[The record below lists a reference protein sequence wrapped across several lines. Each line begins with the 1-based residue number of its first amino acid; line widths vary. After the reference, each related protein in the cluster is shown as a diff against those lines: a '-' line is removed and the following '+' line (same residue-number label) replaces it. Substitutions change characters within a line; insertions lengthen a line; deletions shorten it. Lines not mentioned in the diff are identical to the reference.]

1 MLSDLPEIER
11 PHRETVR
18 VLAATY
24 PFVQDPG
31 LGPTG
36 IYIGTTP
43 HGGGF
48 YFDPFELYRRRVLTN
63 PAMLVIGDIGSGKS
77 SLVKTY
83 LRRSRALF
91 KRGIWCLDPK
101 GENGPLMESMGA
113 VSVKLG
119 RGLPTRIN
127 PLEFLAGESG
137 QEEGA
142 QVTLLAGLLQGVLR
156 RPLDVEEQQVL
167 LETWQ
172 DLTRRSERA
181 PDLPSILRG
190 LNTPNPEIARVLGYQ
205 TDAKFAEDCRP
216 LALGMRALLTGPLAG
231 ICDGP
236 TSAELR
242 DLSDVVNVDLSLL
255 LNTPAFEPV
264 LRCASAWSAALISH
278 LAGHQQLLFHVEE
291 AWAVLQDLDVV
302 RRLQAQMRL
311 ARATGVQTILVMH
324 HLSDLR
330 RMADEGTEL
339 NKSAEQLLTLSQTQ
353 VIYRQSTSD
362 TNDLRLLLGLNSTEV
377 ERILHL
383 RVGEA
388 LWRVNGRS
396 FVVQHRVAPGEWDII
411 RTDAAMVGASHN
423 G

>member
-1 MLSDLPEIER
+1 VLSDLPEITR

-31 LGPTG
+31 LGSAG

-48 YFDPFELYRRRVLTN
+48 YFDPYELYRRQVLTH
-63 PAMLVIGDIGSGKS
+63 PALLVIGDMGSGKS

-91 KRGIWCLDPK
+91 QRGIWCLDPK
-101 GENGPLMESMGA
+101 GENGPLMRSLGA

-119 RGLPTRIN
+119 RGLSTRIN
-127 PLEFLAGESG
+127 PLEFVAGEGG
-137 QEEGA
+137 QQEGA
-142 QVTLLAGLLQGVLR
+142 QVTLLSGLLQWIFR
-156 RPLDVEEQQVL
+156 RPLTVEEQQIL

-172 DLTRRSERA
+172 DLARVSDRA
-181 PDLPSILRG
+181 PDLPSMLRS
-190 LNTPNPEIARVLGYQ
+190 LSAPRPELGRTLGYQ
-205 TDAKFAEDCRP
+205 GDAKFAEDCRP

-236 TSAELR
+236 TSPELR
-242 DLSDVVNVDLSLL
+242 QLEDVVNVDLSMV

-278 LAGHQQLLFHVEE
+278 LAGHQQLIFHVEE
-291 AWAVLQDLDVV
+291 AWAVLQDLDLV

-339 NKSAEQLLTLSQTQ
+339 HKSAEQMLALTQTQ
-353 VIYRQSTSD
+353 VIYRQSTAD
-362 TNDLRLLLGLNSTEV
+362 ANDLRQLLGLNATEV

-396 FVVQHRVAPGEWDII
+396 FVVQHRVAPGEWDLI
-411 RTDAAMVGASHN
+411 RTDAAMTAS
-423 G
+423 GSA

>member
-1 MLSDLPEIER
+1 VPSDLPEITR

-31 LGPTG
+31 LGSAG

-48 YFDPFELYRRRVLTN
+48 YFDPYELYRRQVLTH
-63 PAMLVIGDIGSGKS
+63 PALLVIGDMGSGKS

-91 KRGIWCLDPK
+91 GRGIWCLDPK
-101 GENGPLMESMGA
+101 GENGPLMNSMGA
-113 VSVKLG
+113 ASVKLG
-119 RGLPTRIN
+119 RGLSTRIN
-127 PLEFLAGESG
+127 PLEFVAGEG
-137 QEEGA
+137 GLLEGA
-142 QVTLLAGLLQGVLR
+142 QVTLLSGLLQWILR
-156 RPLDVEEQQVL
+156 RPLGVEEQQIL
-167 LETWQ
+167 LETWE
-172 DLTRRSERA
+172 DLTRASERA
-181 PDLPSILRG
+181 PDLTSMLRG
-190 LNTPNPEIARVLGYQ
+190 LNAPRAELGRVLGYQ
-205 TDAKFAEDCRP
+205 SDAKFAEDCRP

-236 TSAELR
+236 TSPELR
-242 DLSDVVNVDLSLL
+242 DLSDVVNVDLSMV
-255 LNTPAFEPV
+255 LNTPAFEAV

-278 LAGHQQLLFHVEE
+278 MAGHQQLIFHVEE
-291 AWAVLQDLDVV
+291 AWAVLQDLDLV

-339 NKSAEQLLTLSQTQ
+339 HKSAEQMLALTQTQ

-362 TNDLRLLLGLNSTEV
+362 TNDLRQLLGLNNTEV

-396 FVVQHRVAPGEWDII
+396 FVVQHRVAPGEWDLI
-411 RTDAAMVGASHN
+411 RTDAAMTANASA
-423 G
+423 

>member
-1 MLSDLPEIER
+1 MLSDLPEISR

-31 LGPTG
+31 LGSAG
-36 IYIGTTP
+36 IYIGVTP

-48 YFDPFELYRRRVLTN
+48 YFDPYELYRQQVLTH
-63 PAMLVIGDIGSGKS
+63 PALLVIGDMGSGKS

-91 KRGIWCLDPK
+91 GRGIWCLDPK
-101 GENGPLMESMGA
+101 GENGPLMQSMGA
-113 VSVKLG
+113 TSVKLG
-119 RGLPTRIN
+119 RGLSMRIN
-127 PLEFLAGESG
+127 PLEFVAGEG
-137 QEEGA
+137 GLMEGA
-142 QVTLLAGLLQGVLR
+142 QVTLLSGLLQWIIR
-156 RPLDVEEQQVL
+156 RPLTVEEQQIL

-172 DLTRRSERA
+172 DVARASDRA
-181 PDLPSILRG
+181 PDLPSMLRYLSAPRAELG
-190 LNTPNPEIARVLGYQ
+190 RLLGYQ
-205 TDAKFAEDCRP
+205 SDAKFAEDCRP

-236 TSAELR
+236 TSPELR
-242 DLSDVVNVDLSLL
+242 DMQDVVNVDLSMV

-278 LAGHQQLLFHVEE
+278 VAGHQQLIFHVEE
-291 AWAVLQDLDVV
+291 AWAVLQDLDLV

-339 NKSAEQLLTLSQTQ
+339 HKSAEQMLTLTQTQ

-362 TNDLRLLLGLNSTEV
+362 TNDLKQLLGLNSTEV

-396 FVVQHRVAPGEWDII
+396 FVVQHRVAPGEWDLI
-411 RTDAAMVGASHN
+411 RTDAAMTASTA

>member
-1 MLSDLPEIER
+1 VLSDLPEISR

-18 VLAATY
+18 VLAAAY

-31 LGPTG
+31 LGSAG

-48 YFDPFELYRRRVLTN
+48 YFDPYELYRRQVLTH
-63 PAMLVIGDIGSGKS
+63 PALLVIGDMGSGKS

-91 KRGIWCLDPK
+91 GRGIWCLDPK

-127 PLEFLAGESG
+127 PLEFVAGEG
-137 QEEGA
+137 GLLEGA
-142 QVTLLAGLLQGVLR
+142 QVTLLNGLLQWIFK
-156 RPLDVEEQQVL
+156 RPLSVEEQQIL

-172 DLTRRSERA
+172 ELAGASDRA
-181 PDLPSILRG
+181 PDLSSVLRA
-190 LNTPNPEIARVLGYQ
+190 LSSPRPELGRLLGYQ
-205 TDAKFAEDCRP
+205 SEAKFAEDCRP

-236 TSAELR
+236 TSTELR
-242 DLSDVVNVDLSLL
+242 ELNDVVNVDLSMV
-255 LNTPAFEPV
+255 LNTPAFEAV

-278 LAGHQQLLFHVEE
+278 LAGHQQLIFHVEE
-291 AWAVLQDLDVV
+291 AWAVLQDLDLV

-339 NKSAEQLLTLSQTQ
+339 HKSAEQMLTLTQTQ

-362 TNDLRLLLGLNSTEV
+362 TNDLRALLGLNATEV

-396 FVVQHRVAPGEWDII
+396 FVVQHRVAPGEWNLI
-411 RTDAAMVGASHN
+411 RTDAAMTAGGSA
-423 G
+423 

>member
-1 MLSDLPEIER
+1 MLSDLPEITR

-31 LGPTG
+31 LGSAG

-48 YFDPFELYRRRVLTN
+48 YFDPYELYRRQVLTH
-63 PAMLVIGDIGSGKS
+63 PALLVIGDMGSGKS

-91 KRGIWCLDPK
+91 GRGIWCLDPK

-113 VSVKLG
+113 TSVKLG
-119 RGLPTRIN
+119 RGLSTRIN
-127 PLEFLAGESG
+127 PLEFVAGEGG
-137 QEEGA
+137 QLEGA
-142 QVTLLAGLLQGVLR
+142 QVTLIGGLLQWIFR
-156 RPLDVEEQQVL
+156 RPLTVEEQQIL

-172 DLTRRSERA
+172 DLTRASDRA
-181 PDLPSILRG
+181 PDLPSMLRSLG
-190 LNTPNPEIARVLGYQ
+190 SPRAELGRVLGYHA
-205 TDAKFAEDCRP
+205 DAKFAEDCRP

-236 TSAELR
+236 TSPELR
-242 DLSDVVNVDLSLL
+242 ELRDVVNVDLSMV
-255 LNTPAFEPV
+255 LNTPSFEPV

-278 LAGHQQLLFHVEE
+278 LAGHQQLIFHVEE
-291 AWAVLQDLDVV
+291 AWAVLQDLDLV

-339 NKSAEQLLTLSQTQ
+339 HKSAEQMLALTQTQ

-362 TNDLRLLLGLNSTEV
+362 ANDLRQLLGLNATEV

-396 FVVQHRVAPGEWDII
+396 FVVQHRVAPGEWSLI
-411 RTDAAMVGASHN
+411 RTDAAMTVGAAE
-423 G
+423 

>member
-1 MLSDLPEIER
+1 MLSDLPEITR

-31 LGPTG
+31 LGSAG

-48 YFDPFELYRRRVLTN
+48 YFDPYELYRRQVLTH
-63 PAMLVIGDIGSGKS
+63 PALLVIGDMGSGKS

-91 KRGIWCLDPK
+91 GRGIWCLDPK

-113 VSVKLG
+113 ASVKLG

-127 PLEFLAGESG
+127 PLEFVAGEG
-137 QEEGA
+137 GLMEGA
-142 QVTLLAGLLQGVLR
+142 QVTLVTGLLQWIFR
-156 RPLDVEEQQVL
+156 RPLTVEEQQIL

-172 DLTRRSERA
+172 DLARASGGA
-181 PDLPSILRG
+181 PDLPSMLQWLSSPR
-190 LNTPNPEIARVLGYQ
+190 PELGRLLGYQ
-205 TDAKFAEDCRP
+205 SEAKFTEDCRP

-236 TSAELR
+236 TSPELR
-242 DLSDVVNVDLSLL
+242 DLSDVVNVDLSMV

-278 LAGHQQLLFHVEE
+278 MAGNQQLIFHVEE
-291 AWAVLQDLDVV
+291 AWAVLQDLDLV

-339 NKSAEQLLTLSQTQ
+339 HKSAEQMLALTQTQ

-362 TNDLRLLLGLNSTEV
+362 TNDLRQLLGLNNTEV
-377 ERILHL
+377 DRILHL

-396 FVVQHRVAPGEWDII
+396 FVVQHRVAPGEWDLI
-411 RTDAAMVGASHN
+411 RTDAAMTATTSA
-423 G
+423 

>member
-1 MLSDLPEIER
+1 VPSELPEISR

-31 LGPTG
+31 LGSAG

-48 YFDPFELYRRRVLTN
+48 YFDPYELYRRQVLTH
-63 PAMLVIGDIGSGKS
+63 PALLVIGDMGSGKS

-83 LRRSRALF
+83 IRRSRALF
-91 KRGIWCLDPK
+91 KRGVWCLDPK
-101 GENGPLMESMGA
+101 GENGPLMRSLGA
-113 VSVKLG
+113 TSVALG
-119 RGLPTRIN
+119 RGLSMRIN
-127 PLEFLAGESG
+127 PLEFVAGAGE
-137 QEEGA
+137 EDGA
-142 QVTLLAGLLQGVLR
+142 QVTLLTGLLQWMFK
-156 RPLDVEEQQVL
+156 RPLTVEEQQIL
-167 LETWQ
+167 METWRTLAGRT
-172 DLTRRSERA
+172 DRA
-181 PDLPSILRG
+181 PDLPSMLAG
-190 LNTPNPEIARVLGYQ
+190 LGSPRPELARLLGYQ
-205 TDAKFAEDCRP
+205 SDAEFAQDCRP

-236 TSAELR
+236 TSPELR
-242 DLSDVVNVDLSLL
+242 SLTDVVNVDLSMV
-255 LNTPAFEPV
+255 LNTASFEPV

-278 LAGHQQLLFHVEE
+278 LAGQQQLIFHVEE
-291 AWAVLQDLDVV
+291 AWAVLQDLDLV

-330 RMADEGTEL
+330 RLADDGTEVH
-339 NKSAEQLLTLSQTQ
+339 KSAEQMLSLTQTQ
-353 VIYRQSTSD
+353 VIYRQSTAD
-362 TNDLRLLLGLNSTEV
+362 ANDLRVLLGLNATEV

-383 RVGEA
+383 RIGEA

-396 FVVQHRVAPGEWDII
+396 FVVQHRVAPSEWELI
-411 RTDAAMVGASHN
+411 RTDSAMVGRST

>member
-1 MLSDLPEIER
+1 MLSDLPEIGR

-31 LGPTG
+31 LGSAG

-48 YFDPFELYRRRVLTN
+48 YFDPYELYRRQVLTH
-63 PAMLVIGDIGSGKS
+63 PALLVIGDMGSGKS

-91 KRGIWCLDPK
+91 GRGIWCLDPK
-101 GENGPLMESMGA
+101 GENGPLMQSMGA
-113 VSVKLG
+113 ASVKLG
-119 RGLPTRIN
+119 RGLSTRIN
-127 PLEFLAGESG
+127 PLEFVAGEG
-137 QEEGA
+137 GLLEGA
-142 QVTLLAGLLQGVLR
+142 QVTLLTGLLQWIFR
-156 RPLDVEEQQVL
+156 RPLTVEEQQIL
-167 LETWQ
+167 LETWR
-172 DLTRRSERA
+172 DLTRASDRA
-181 PDLPSILRG
+181 PDLPSMLRG
-190 LNTPNPEIARVLGYQ
+190 LGSPRPELGRLLGYQ
-205 TDAKFAEDCRP
+205 SEAEFAEDCRP

-236 TSAELR
+236 TSPELR
-242 DLSDVVNVDLSLL
+242 DLEDVVNVDLSMV

-278 LAGHQQLLFHVEE
+278 MAGHQQLIFHVEE
-291 AWAVLQDLDVV
+291 AWAVLQDLDLV

-339 NKSAEQLLTLSQTQ
+339 HKSAEQMLALTQTQ

-362 TNDLRLLLGLNSTEV
+362 TNDLRQLLGLNATEV
-377 ERILHL
+377 DRILHL

-396 FVVQHRVAPGEWDII
+396 FVVQHRVAPGEWDLI
-411 RTDAAMVGASHN
+411 RTDAAMTATGA

>member
-1 MLSDLPEIER
+1 MLSDLPEISR

-31 LGPTG
+31 LGSAG

-48 YFDPFELYRRRVLTN
+48 YFDPYELYRQQVLTH
-63 PAMLVIGDIGSGKS
+63 PALLVIGDMGSGKS

-91 KRGIWCLDPK
+91 GRGIWCLDPK
-101 GENGPLMESMGA
+101 GENGPLMQSMGA
-113 VSVKLG
+113 TSVKLG
-119 RGLPTRIN
+119 RGLSMRIN
-127 PLEFLAGESG
+127 PLEFVAGEG
-137 QEEGA
+137 GLMEGA
-142 QVTLLAGLLQGVLR
+142 QVTLLSGLLQWIIR
-156 RPLDVEEQQVL
+156 RPLTVEEQQIL

-172 DLTRRSERA
+172 DVARASDRA
-181 PDLPSILRG
+181 PDLPSMLRYLSAPQAELG
-190 LNTPNPEIARVLGYQ
+190 RLLGYQ
-205 TDAKFAEDCRP
+205 SDAKFAEDCRP

-236 TSAELR
+236 TSPELR
-242 DLSDVVNVDLSLL
+242 DMQDVVNVDLSMV

-278 LAGHQQLLFHVEE
+278 VAGHQQLIFHVEE
-291 AWAVLQDLDVV
+291 AWAVLQDLDLV

-339 NKSAEQLLTLSQTQ
+339 HKSAEQMLTLTQTQ

-362 TNDLRLLLGLNSTEV
+362 TNDLKQLLGLNSTEV

-396 FVVQHRVAPGEWDII
+396 FVVQHRVAPGEWDLI
-411 RTDAAMVGASHN
+411 RTDAAMTASTA

>member
-1 MLSDLPEIER
+1 VLSDLPEISR

-31 LGPTG
+31 LGSAG

-48 YFDPFELYRRRVLTN
+48 YFDPYELYRQQVLTH
-63 PAMLVIGDIGSGKS
+63 PALLVIGDMGSGKS

-91 KRGIWCLDPK
+91 GRGIWCLDPK
-101 GENGPLMESMGA
+101 GENGPLMQSMGA
-113 VSVKLG
+113 TSVKLG
-119 RGLPTRIN
+119 RGLSMRIN
-127 PLEFLAGESG
+127 PLEFVAGEG
-137 QEEGA
+137 GLMEGA
-142 QVTLLAGLLQGVLR
+142 QVTLLSGLLQWIIR
-156 RPLDVEEQQVL
+156 RPLTVEEQQIL

-172 DLTRRSERA
+172 DVARASDRA
-181 PDLPSILRG
+181 PDLPSMLRYLSAPRAELG
-190 LNTPNPEIARVLGYQ
+190 RLLGYQ
-205 TDAKFAEDCRP
+205 SDAKFAEDCRP

-236 TSAELR
+236 TSPELR
-242 DLSDVVNVDLSLL
+242 DMQDVVNVDLSMV

-278 LAGHQQLLFHVEE
+278 VAGHQQLIFHVEE
-291 AWAVLQDLDVV
+291 AWAVLQDLDLV

-339 NKSAEQLLTLSQTQ
+339 HKSAEQMLTLTQTQ

-362 TNDLRLLLGLNSTEV
+362 TNDLKQLLGLNSTEV

-396 FVVQHRVAPGEWDII
+396 FVVQHRVAPGEWDLI
-411 RTDAAMVGASHN
+411 RTDAAMTASTA

>member
-1 MLSDLPEIER
+1 VPSDLPEIDR

-31 LGPTG
+31 LGSAG

-48 YFDPFELYRRRVLTN
+48 YFDPYELYRQQVLTN
-63 PAMLVIGDIGSGKS
+63 PALLVIGDVGSGKS

-83 LRRSRALF
+83 LRRSRSLF
-91 KRGIWCLDPK
+91 GRGIWCLDPK
-101 GENGPLMESMGA
+101 GENGPLMTSMGA
-113 VSVKLG
+113 TSVKLG
-119 RGLPTRIN
+119 RGLSSRIN
-127 PLEFLAGESG
+127 PLEFVAGEG
-137 QEEGA
+137 QLEGA
-142 QVTLLAGLLQGVLR
+142 QVTLLGGLLQGILR
-156 RPLDVEEQQVL
+156 RPMSVEEQQIL
-167 LETWQ
+167 LEAWQ
-172 DLTRRSERA
+172 DLVRASDRA
-181 PDLPSILRG
+181 PDLPAVLRA
-190 LNTPNPEIARVLGYQ
+190 LSTPRPELARLLGYPSE
-205 TDAKFAEDCRP
+205 AKFAEDCRP
-216 LALGMRALLTGPLAG
+216 LALGMRALVTGPLAG

-242 DLSDVVNVDLSLL
+242 DLSDVVNVDLSLV
-255 LNTPAFEPV
+255 LNTPSFEPV

-278 LAGHQQLLFHVEE
+278 LAGHQQLIFHVEE
-291 AWAVLQDLDVV
+291 AWAVLQDLDLV

-339 NKSAEQLLTLSQTQ
+339 NKSAEQLLTLTQTQ
-353 VIYRQSTSD
+353 VIYRQSTAD
-362 TNDLRLLLGLNSTEV
+362 ANDLRGLLGLNSTEV

-388 LWRVNGRS
+388 LWRVNGRT
-396 FVVQHRVAPGEWDII
+396 FVVQHRVAAGEWPLI
-411 RTDAAMVGASHN
+411 RTDAAMTAGTAT
-423 G
+423 

>member
-1 MLSDLPEIER
+1 VLSDLPEIAR

-31 LGPTG
+31 LGSAG

-48 YFDPFELYRRRVLTN
+48 YFDPYELYRRQVLTH
-63 PAMLVIGDIGSGKS
+63 PALLVIGDMGSGKS

-91 KRGIWCLDPK
+91 GRGIWCLDPK

-113 VSVKLG
+113 ASVKLG

-127 PLEFLAGESG
+127 PLEFVAGEG
-137 QEEGA
+137 GLMEGA
-142 QVTLLAGLLQGVLR
+142 QVTLVTGLLQWIFR
-156 RPLDVEEQQVL
+156 RPLTVEEQQIL

-172 DLTRRSERA
+172 DLARASGGA
-181 PDLPSILRG
+181 PDLPSMLQWLSSPR
-190 LNTPNPEIARVLGYQ
+190 PELGRLLGYQ
-205 TDAKFAEDCRP
+205 SEAKFTEDCRP

-242 DLSDVVNVDLSLL
+242 GLEDVVNVDLSMV

-278 LAGHQQLLFHVEE
+278 LAGHQQLIFHVEE
-291 AWAVLQDLDVV
+291 AWAVLQDLDLV

-339 NKSAEQLLTLSQTQ
+339 HKSAEQMLALTQTQ
-353 VIYRQSTSD
+353 VIYRQSTAD
-362 TNDLRLLLGLNSTEV
+362 TNDLRQLLGLNATEV

-396 FVVQHRVAPGEWDII
+396 FVVQHRVAPSEWDLI
-411 RTDAAMVGASHN
+411 RTDAAMSASTPE
-423 G
+423 

>member
-1 MLSDLPEIER
+1 MPSDLPEIDR

-31 LGPTG
+31 LGSAG

-48 YFDPFELYRRRVLTN
+48 YFDPYELYRQQVLTN
-63 PAMLVIGDIGSGKS
+63 PALLVIGDVGSGKS

-91 KRGIWCLDPK
+91 ERGIWCLDPK
-101 GENGPLMESMGA
+101 GENGPLMASMGA
-113 VSVKLG
+113 TSVKLG

-127 PLEFLAGESG
+127 PLEFVAGEG
-137 QEEGA
+137 QLEGA
-142 QVTLLAGLLQGVLR
+142 QVTLLGGLLQGMLR
-156 RPLDVEEQQVL
+156 RQMSVEEQQIL
-167 LETWQ
+167 LEAWEHLARAS
-172 DLTRRSERA
+172 DRA
-181 PDLPSILRG
+181 PDLP
-190 LNTPNPEIARVLGYQ
+190 AVLGALSTPRPELSRLLGYPSE
-205 TDAKFAEDCRP
+205 AKFAEDCRP

-236 TSAELR
+236 TSPELR
-242 DLSDVVNVDLSLL
+242 DLRDVVNVDLSLV
-255 LNTPAFEPV
+255 LNTPSFEPV

-278 LAGHQQLLFHVEE
+278 LAGHQQLIFHVEE
-291 AWAVLQDLDVV
+291 AWAVLQDLDLV

-339 NKSAEQLLTLSQTQ
+339 HKSAEQMLTLTQTQ
-353 VIYRQSTSD
+353 VIYRQSTAD
-362 TNDLRLLLGLNSTEV
+362 ANDLKQLLGLNATEV

-396 FVVQHRVAPGEWDII
+396 FVVQHRVAPGEWALIK
-411 RTDAAMVGASHN
+411 TDAAMTAGAAT
-423 G
+423 

>member
-1 MLSDLPEIER
+1 VLSDLPEITR

-31 LGPTG
+31 LGSAG

-48 YFDPFELYRRRVLTN
+48 YFDPYELYRRQVLTH
-63 PAMLVIGDIGSGKS
+63 PALLVIGDMGSGKS

-91 KRGIWCLDPK
+91 NRGIWCLDPK

-113 VSVKLG
+113 TSVKLG
-119 RGLPTRIN
+119 RGLTTRIN
-127 PLEFLAGESG
+127 PLEFVAGEGG
-137 QEEGA
+137 QLEGA
-142 QVTLLAGLLQGVLR
+142 QVTLISGLLQWIFR
-156 RPLDVEEQQVL
+156 RPLTVEEQQIL

-172 DLTRRSERA
+172 DLTRASDRA
-181 PDLPSILRG
+181 PDLPSMLRSLSSPRAELG
-190 LNTPNPEIARVLGYQ
+190 RLLGYQ
-205 TDAKFAEDCRP
+205 ADAKFAEDCRP

-231 ICDGP
+231 ICDGA
-236 TSAELR
+236 TSPELR
-242 DLSDVVNVDLSLL
+242 ELKDVVNVDLSMV
-255 LNTPAFEPV
+255 LNTPSFEPV

-278 LAGHQQLLFHVEE
+278 LAGHQQLIFHVEE
-291 AWAVLQDLDVV
+291 AWAVLQDLDLV

-339 NKSAEQLLTLSQTQ
+339 HKSAEQMLALTQTQ

-362 TNDLRLLLGLNSTEV
+362 TNDLRQLLGLNATEV
-377 ERILHL
+377 DRILHL

-396 FVVQHRVAPGEWDII
+396 FVVQHRVAPGEWGLI
-411 RTDAAMVGASHN
+411 RTDAAMTAGAAE
-423 G
+423 

>member
-1 MLSDLPEIER
+1 VLSDLPEIAR

-31 LGPTG
+31 LGSAG

-48 YFDPFELYRRRVLTN
+48 YFDPYELYRRQVLTH
-63 PAMLVIGDIGSGKS
+63 PALLVIGDMGSGKS

-91 KRGIWCLDPK
+91 GRGIWCLDPK

-113 VSVKLG
+113 ASVKLG

-127 PLEFLAGESG
+127 PLEFVAGEG
-137 QEEGA
+137 GLMEGA
-142 QVTLLAGLLQGVLR
+142 QVTLVTGLLQWIFR
-156 RPLDVEEQQVL
+156 RPLTVEEQQIL

-172 DLTRRSERA
+172 DLARASGGA
-181 PDLPSILRG
+181 PDLPSMLQWLSSPR
-190 LNTPNPEIARVLGYQ
+190 PELGRLLGYQ
-205 TDAKFAEDCRP
+205 SEAKFTEDCRP

-242 DLSDVVNVDLSLL
+242 GLEDVVNVDLSMV

-278 LAGHQQLLFHVEE
+278 LAGHQQLIFHVEE
-291 AWAVLQDLDVV
+291 AWAVLQDLDLV

-339 NKSAEQLLTLSQTQ
+339 HKSAEQMLALTQTQ
-353 VIYRQSTSD
+353 VIYRQSTAD
-362 TNDLRLLLGLNSTEV
+362 TNDLRQLLGLNATEV

-396 FVVQHRVAPGEWDII
+396 FVVQHRVAPSEWDLI
-411 RTDAAMVGASHN
+411 RTDAAMSASAPE
-423 G
+423 

>member
-1 MLSDLPEIER
+1 VLSDLPEIER

-31 LGPTG
+31 LGSAG

-48 YFDPFELYRRRVLTN
+48 YFDPYELYRRQVLTH
-63 PAMLVIGDIGSGKS
+63 PALLVIGDMGSGKS

-91 KRGIWCLDPK
+91 GRGIWCLDPK
-101 GENGPLMESMGA
+101 GENGPLMESLGA
-113 VSVKLG
+113 TSVKLG
-119 RGLPTRIN
+119 RGLSTRIN
-127 PLEFLAGESG
+127 PLEFVAGEGG
-137 QEEGA
+137 QQEGA
-142 QVTLLAGLLQGVLR
+142 QVTLLAGLIQGMFR
-156 RPLDVEEQQVL
+156 RPLSVEEQQIL
-167 LETWQ
+167 LETWHGMAGG
-172 DLTRRSERA
+172 SERA
-181 PDLPSILRG
+181 PDLPSVLRC
-190 LNTPNPEIARVLGYQ
+190 LSTPRPDLARLLGYQ
-205 TDAKFAEDCRP
+205 DDARFAEECRP
-216 LALGMRALLTGPLAG
+216 LTLALRALLTGPLAG

-236 TSAELR
+236 TSPELR
-242 DLSDVVNVDLSLL
+242 DLKDVVNVDLSLV

-278 LAGHQQLLFHVEE
+278 MAGHQQLIFHVEE
-291 AWAVLQDLDVV
+291 AWAVLQDLDLV

-339 NKSAEQLLTLSQTQ
+339 HKSAEQMLALTQTQ
-353 VIYRQSTSD
+353 VIYRQSTAD
-362 TNDLRLLLGLNSTEV
+362 TNDLRQLLGLNATEV

-396 FVVQHRVAPGEWDII
+396 FVVQHRVAPGEWALI
-411 RTDAAMVGASHN
+411 RTDAAMTSRKE
-423 G
+423 

>member
-1 MLSDLPEIER
+1 VPFDLPEITR

-31 LGPTG
+31 LGSAG

-48 YFDPFELYRRRVLTN
+48 YFDPYELYRRQVLTH
-63 PAMLVIGDIGSGKS
+63 PALLVIGDMGSGKS

-91 KRGIWCLDPK
+91 RRGIWCLDPK
-101 GENGPLMESMGA
+101 GENGPLMQSLGA
-113 VSVKLG
+113 TSVKLG
-119 RGLPTRIN
+119 RGLPMRIN
-127 PLEFLAGESG
+127 PLEFVAGDGGE
-137 QEEGA
+137 EEGA
-142 QVTLLAGLLQGVLR
+142 QVTLLSGLLQWILR
-156 RPLDVEEQQVL
+156 RPLAVEEQQIV
-167 LETWQ
+167 LETWH
-172 DLTRRSERA
+172 DLARRSDHA
-181 PDLPSILRG
+181 PDLPSVLQSLSSPHPDLARLLGFRG
-190 LNTPNPEIARVLGYQ
+190 E
-205 TDAKFAEDCRP
+205 AEYAEACRP
-216 LALGMRALLTGPLAG
+216 LALGTRALLTGPLAG

-236 TSAELR
+236 TSPELR
-242 DLSDVVNVDLSLL
+242 DLKDVVNVDLSMVLS
-255 LNTPAFEPV
+255 TPAFEPV

-278 LAGHQQLLFHVEE
+278 IAGQQQLIFHVEE
-291 AWAVLQDLDVV
+291 AWAVLQDLDLV

-324 HLSDLR
+324 HLSDLG
-330 RMADEGTEL
+330 RMADTGTEL
-339 NKSAEQLLTLSQTQ
+339 HKSAEQLLALTQTQ
-353 VIYRQSTSD
+353 VIYRQSTAD
-362 TNDLRLLLGLNSTEV
+362 TNDLRQLLGLNATEV
-377 ERILHL
+377 DRILHL

-396 FVVQHRVAPGEWDII
+396 FVVQHRVAPGEWDLI
-411 RTDAAMVGASHN
+411 RTDAAMVGAS

>member
-1 MLSDLPEIER
+1 VLSELPEITR

-31 LGPTG
+31 LGSAG

-48 YFDPFELYRRRVLTN
+48 YFDPYELYRRQVLTH
-63 PAMLVIGDIGSGKS
+63 PALLVIGDMGSGKS

-91 KRGIWCLDPK
+91 QRGIWCLDPK
-101 GENGPLMESMGA
+101 GENGPLMQSMGA
-113 VSVKLG
+113 TSVKLG
-119 RGLPTRIN
+119 RGLSTRIN
-127 PLEFLAGESG
+127 PLEFVAGEGG
-137 QEEGA
+137 QLEGA
-142 QVTLLAGLLQGVLR
+142 QVTLLNGLLQWIFR
-156 RPLDVEEQQVL
+156 RPLTVEEQQIL

-172 DLTRRSERA
+172 DLTRATDRA
-181 PDLPSILRG
+181 PDLPSMLRS
-190 LNTPNPEIARVLGYQ
+190 LSTPRPELGRLLGYQ
-205 TDAKFAEDCRP
+205 GDAKFAEDCRP

-236 TSAELR
+236 TSPELR
-242 DLSDVVNVDLSLL
+242 QLEDVVNVDLSMV

-278 LAGHQQLLFHVEE
+278 LAGHQQLIFHVEE
-291 AWAVLQDLDVV
+291 AWAVLQDLDLV

-339 NKSAEQLLTLSQTQ
+339 HKSAEQMLALTQTQ
-353 VIYRQSTSD
+353 VIYRQSTAD
-362 TNDLRLLLGLNSTEV
+362 TNDLRQLLGLNSTEV

-396 FVVQHRVAPGEWDII
+396 FVVQHRVAPGEWDLI
-411 RTDAAMVGASHN
+411 RTDAAMTAS
-423 G
+423 GPA

>member
-1 MLSDLPEIER
+1 MLSDLPEISR

-31 LGPTG
+31 LGSAG

-48 YFDPFELYRRRVLTN
+48 YFDPYELYRQQVLTH
-63 PAMLVIGDIGSGKS
+63 PALLVIGDMGSGKS

-91 KRGIWCLDPK
+91 GRGIWCLDPK
-101 GENGPLMESMGA
+101 GENGPLMQSMGA
-113 VSVKLG
+113 TSVKLG
-119 RGLPTRIN
+119 RGLSMRIN
-127 PLEFLAGESG
+127 PLEFVAGEG
-137 QEEGA
+137 GLMEGA
-142 QVTLLAGLLQGVLR
+142 QVTLLSGLLQWIIR
-156 RPLDVEEQQVL
+156 RPLTVEEQQIL

-172 DLTRRSERA
+172 DVARASDRA
-181 PDLPSILRG
+181 PDLPSMLRYLSAPRAELG
-190 LNTPNPEIARVLGYQ
+190 RLLGYQ
-205 TDAKFAEDCRP
+205 SDAKFAEDCRP

-236 TSAELR
+236 TSPELR
-242 DLSDVVNVDLSLL
+242 DMQDVVNVDLSMV

-278 LAGHQQLLFHVEE
+278 VAGHQQLIFHVEE
-291 AWAVLQDLDVV
+291 AWAVLQDLDLV

-339 NKSAEQLLTLSQTQ
+339 HKSAEQMLTLTQTQ

-362 TNDLRLLLGLNSTEV
+362 TNDLKQLLGLNSTEV

-396 FVVQHRVAPGEWDII
+396 FVVQHRVAPGEWDLI
-411 RTDAAMVGASHN
+411 RTDAAMTASTA

>member
-1 MLSDLPEIER
+1 VLSDLPEITR

-31 LGPTG
+31 LGSAG

-48 YFDPFELYRRRVLTN
+48 YFDPYELYRRQVLTH
-63 PAMLVIGDIGSGKS
+63 PALLVIGDMGSGKS

-91 KRGIWCLDPK
+91 GRGIWCLDPK
-101 GENGPLMESMGA
+101 GENGPLMQSMGA
-113 VSVKLG
+113 ASVKLG
-119 RGLPTRIN
+119 RGLSTRIN
-127 PLEFLAGESG
+127 PLEFVAGEG
-137 QEEGA
+137 GLLEGA
-142 QVTLLAGLLQGVLR
+142 QVTLLSGLLQWILR
-156 RPLDVEEQQVL
+156 RPLTVEEQQIL

-172 DLTRRSERA
+172 DLTRASDGA
-181 PDLPSILRG
+181 PDFPSMLGG
-190 LNTPNPEIARVLGYQ
+190 LNAPRAELGRMLGYQ
-205 TDAKFAEDCRP
+205 SDAKFAEDCRP

-236 TSAELR
+236 TSPELR
-242 DLSDVVNVDLSLL
+242 DLEDVVNVDLSLV

-278 LAGHQQLLFHVEE
+278 MAGHQQLIFHVEE
-291 AWAVLQDLDVV
+291 AWAVLQDLDLV

-339 NKSAEQLLTLSQTQ
+339 HKSAEQMLALTQTQ

-362 TNDLRLLLGLNSTEV
+362 TNDLRQLLGLNNTEV

-396 FVVQHRVAPGEWDII
+396 FVVQHRVAPGEWELI
-411 RTDAAMVGASHN
+411 RTDAAMTAN
-423 G
+423 TTT

>member
-1 MLSDLPEIER
+1 VLSELPEIAR

-31 LGPTG
+31 LGSAG

-48 YFDPFELYRRRVLTN
+48 YFDPYELYRRQVLTH
-63 PAMLVIGDIGSGKS
+63 PALLVIGDMGSGKS

-91 KRGIWCLDPK
+91 GRGIWCLDPK
-101 GENGPLMESMGA
+101 GENGPLMQSMGA
-113 VSVKLG
+113 ASVKLG
-119 RGLPTRIN
+119 RGLSMRIN
-127 PLEFLAGESG
+127 PLEFVAGEG
-137 QEEGA
+137 GLLEGA
-142 QVTLLAGLLQGVLR
+142 QVTLLSGLLQWILR
-156 RPLDVEEQQVL
+156 RPLTVEEQQIL
-167 LETWQ
+167 METWQ
-172 DLTRRSERA
+172 DLTRASDRA
-181 PDLPSILRG
+181 PDLPSMLRG
-190 LNTPNPEIARVLGYQ
+190 LSSPRSELGRLLGYQ
-205 TDAKFAEDCRP
+205 SDAKFSEDCRP

-242 DLSDVVNVDLSLL
+242 GLEDVVNVDLSMV

-278 LAGHQQLLFHVEE
+278 LAGHQQLIFHVEE
-291 AWAVLQDLDVV
+291 AWAVLQDLDLV

-339 NKSAEQLLTLSQTQ
+339 HKSAEQMLALTQTQ

-362 TNDLRLLLGLNSTEV
+362 ANDLRQLLGLNSTEV

-396 FVVQHRVAPGEWDII
+396 FVVQHRVAPGEWDLI
-411 RTDAAMVGASHN
+411 RTDAAMTAGSS